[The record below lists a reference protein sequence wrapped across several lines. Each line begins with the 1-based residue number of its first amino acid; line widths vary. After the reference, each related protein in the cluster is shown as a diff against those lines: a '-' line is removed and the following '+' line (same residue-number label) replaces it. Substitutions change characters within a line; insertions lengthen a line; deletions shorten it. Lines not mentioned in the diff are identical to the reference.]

1 MTELYL
7 QRQVLLAPTILAPL
21 WQAYAT
27 GAVKQLTLLSQQ
39 LPSGYS
45 HVKKAVSAH
54 LSRIPKENILGKPI
68 EVLKKIIEN
77 NDTESSELIYQE
89 FQKQLP
95 IYGFGDLQ
103 IKHLLMKFL
112 SKN

>member
-1 MTELYL
+1 MA
-7 QRQVLLAPTILAPL
+7 QL

-27 GAVKQLTLLSQQ
+27 GDLKQLTLLSQQ
-39 LPSGYS
+39 LPNGYL

-54 LSRIPKENILGKPI
+54 LSRIPSENKLGKPI
-68 EVLKKIIEN
+68 DVLKKVIEN
-77 NDTESSELIYQE
+77 KETESTELIYQE

-112 SKN
+112 SQK

>member
-1 MTELYL
+1 MQQENL
-7 QRQVLLAPTILAPL
+7 
-21 WQAYAT
+21 
-27 GAVKQLTLLSQQ
+27 KQLTLLSQQ
-39 LPSGYS
+39 LPNGYL

-54 LSRIPKENILGKPI
+54 LSRIPSENKLGKPI
-68 EVLKKIIEN
+68 DVLKKVIEN
-77 NDTESSELIYQE
+77 KETESTELIYQE

-112 SKN
+112 SQQ